1 MPADAASAPE
11 CRRKFSGLYKVL
23 HPKSQRPLARAFR
36 GLMAL
41 VILVDVGTCFLATVP
56 SMHAAPAWRSL
67 DACDRVTTAIFLAEY
82 LLRLLVVTESTTY
95 AHPIRGRLKYML
107 SWGARS
113 QPSPSRCNSSS
124 PTCPVSATTSWA
136 SSPSSWWQ

>member
-107 SWGARS
+107 SWGALIVALSTVPFALQLFLRLRLLHEAVLKRACS
-113 QPSPSRCNSSS
+113 TR
-124 PTCPVSATTSWA
+124 
-136 SSPSSWWQ
+136 